1 MEADFTGGLNSLV
14 TKAAEPMYGMDT
26 GVLQKKAKIAGATMD
41 GIVVSKALQLK
52 QQAKSALEAEN
63 QPNPDTIVAQN
74 EKALMDG
81 IKQDMGSSLGEL
93 TKQTAGTLNTKNVQQ
108 KKNMQR
114 MAQGSPQGLGAL
126 AGGQRPQARPQPRPQ
141 PQGAGLANARMMQ
154 AAQGAPV
161 RRMAQG
167 GIVGFAEG
175 GKTNKEL
182 GFGGRARARIEDLGI
197 TKQQFDAMNAD
208 QKQKIVQL
216 INDRNNMAAF
226 GNTMA
231 IPFAV
236 GADALSAPSIFAKN
250 AGNYLA
256 ETRVGQALGLSDP
269 AQGPAERIPYGGV
282 TSALQDRANT
292 NLSTLRFPAATL
304 SSDQLSNML
313 PAGTPPVNPNMPP
326 PQTGAT
332 PFGPNSPVPTP
343 ALPAPA
349 PAVTKDI
356 TPSAGGL
363 GGLAAT
369 PQVAGTVAAPD
380 LTTANRTNV
389 DEAVQAGFA
398 QADANSNRDERV
410 GNMEERLA
418 ALDKYDSEAYRTPEE
433 QSRRE
438 IQSFLVGMGGTG
450 SLGAAMRGG
459 FSAMSKEENRSRA
472 NGRRRLMDKFNA
484 ESKIATTDKDFSQ
497 LGLTLATQLAANAQN
512 NENNVRNN
520 VTNMTMAQMR
530 QATADADRLVTR
542 EKTLFDKTDK
552 EASREIERAK
562 NENYDRRT
570 RLNSATKVM
579 DQVADIRF
587 ELRDN
592 MMASNQ
598 RLIELNFQ
606 LGDAEKDNDA
616 EKMAQIEAEIQV
628 EQGLI
633 DVKVNKAI
641 NDQGLLEMES
651 TARAISEELM
661 DPVKVTSVKK
671 KP

>member
-167 GIVGFAEG
+167 GIVGFAG
-175 GKTNKEL
+175 GKQVQ
-182 GFGGRARARIEDLGI
+182 GSRALKRIEDLGI
-197 TKQQFDAMNAD
+197 TKQQFDAMGAD
-208 QKQKIVQL
+208 QQAQIVQL
-216 INDRNNMAAF
+216 INDRNKAAAAS
-226 GNTMA
+226 NYAALPLAA
-231 IPFAV
+231 ITDTFIEAPAAAV
-236 GADALSAPSIFAKN
+236 QNLGMGIAESR
-250 AGNYLA
+250 AGQL
-256 ETRVGQALGLSDP
+256 LGLSNPTKD
-269 AQGPAERIPYGGV
+269 PAERLPYFPQ
-282 TSALQDRANT
+282 TTALRDRLDENLANRRDGT
-292 NLSTLRFPAATL
+292 QYTLN
-304 SSDQLSNML
+304 SDQLGAML
-313 PAGTPPVNPNMPP
+313 PAGTPPAPTAPTK
-326 PQTGAT
+326 QTGPMPVVPPSPT
-332 PFGPNSPVPTP
+332 SPVSPSPT
-343 ALPAPA
+343 PA

-418 ALDKYDSEAYRTPEE
+418 ALDKYDSETYRTPEE

-459 FSAMSKEENRSRA
+459 FSAMSKEENRSKA

-530 QATADADRLVTR
+530 QATADADRLVKR
-542 EKTLFDKTDK
+542 EKNLFDKTDK

>member
-167 GIVGFAEG
+167 GIVGFAG
-175 GKTNKEL
+175 GKQVQ
-182 GFGGRARARIEDLGI
+182 GSRALKRIEDLGI
-197 TKQQFDAMNAD
+197 TKQQFDAMGAD
-208 QKQKIVQL
+208 QQAQIVQL
-216 INDRNNMAAF
+216 INDRNKAAAAS
-226 GNTMA
+226 NYAALPLAA
-231 IPFAV
+231 ITDTFIEAPAAV
-236 GADALSAPSIFAKN
+236 VQNLGMGIAESR
-250 AGNYLA
+250 AGQL
-256 ETRVGQALGLSDP
+256 LGLSNPTKD
-269 AQGPAERIPYGGV
+269 PAERLPYFPQ
-282 TSALQDRANT
+282 TTALRDRLDENLANRRDGT
-292 NLSTLRFPAATL
+292 QYTLN
-304 SSDQLSNML
+304 SDQLGAML
-313 PAGTPPVNPNMPP
+313 PAGTPPAPTAPTK
-326 PQTGAT
+326 QTGPMPVVPPSPT
-332 PFGPNSPVPTP
+332 SPVSPSPT
-343 ALPAPA
+343 PA

-530 QATADADRLVTR
+530 QATADADRLVKR
-542 EKTLFDKTDK
+542 EKNLFDKTDK

>member
-1 MEADFTGGLNSLV
+1 M
-14 TKAAEPMYGMDT
+14 
-26 GVLQKKAKIAGATMD
+26 LQKKAKIAGATMD

-167 GIVGFAEG
+167 GIVGYAEG
-175 GKTNKEL
+175 KKVGS
-182 GFGGRARARIEDLGI
+182 RALKRIEDLGI
-197 TKQQFDAMNAD
+197 TKQQFDAMGAD
-208 QKQKIVQL
+208 QQAQIVQL
-216 INDRNNMAAF
+216 INDRNKAAAAS
-226 GNTMA
+226 NYAALPLAA
-231 IPFAV
+231 ITDTFIEAPAAAV
-236 GADALSAPSIFAKN
+236 QNLGMGIAESR
-250 AGNYLA
+250 AGQL
-256 ETRVGQALGLSDP
+256 LGLSNPTKD
-269 AQGPAERIPYGGV
+269 PAERLPYFPQTTG
-282 TSALQDRANT
+282 LRDRLDENLANRRDGT
-292 NLSTLRFPAATL
+292 QYTL

-313 PAGTPPVNPNMPP
+313 PAGTPPVNPNMPA
-326 PQTGAT
+326 PQTGPIPVVPA
-332 PFGPNSPVPTP
+332 GPNSPVP
-343 ALPAPA
+343 LSPAPA

-356 TPSAGGL
+356 TPSDGGL

-389 DEAVQAGFA
+389 DEAVQAGMA
-398 QADANSNRDERV
+398 QSDAYTNREERV

-418 ALDKYDSEAYRTPEE
+418 ALDKYDSETYRTPEE

-438 IQSFLVGMGGTG
+438 VQAFLIGTGGTG
-450 SLGAAMRGG
+450 SLGAAARGG

-472 NGRRRLMDKFNA
+472 NGRQRLMDKFNA
-484 ESKIATTDKDFSQ
+484 EGDIATKDKDFSQ
-497 LGLTLATQLAANAQN
+497 LGIQLASRMAADAQL
-512 NENNVRNN
+512 NENNIRTNT
-520 VTNMTMAQMR
+520 TNMSRAQMQ
-530 QATADADRLVTR
+530 QAKADADRLVTR
-542 EKTLFDKTDK
+542 EKNLFDMADK
-552 EASREIERAK
+552 KAQRAIQTATNKNIGDANRLKASTVVM
-562 NENYDRRT
+562 NE
-570 RLNSATKVM
+570 
-579 DQVADIRF
+579 VADVRF
-587 ELRDN
+587 KLRDS
-592 MMASNQ
+592 MMATNQ
-598 RLIELNFQ
+598 RLTELNFQ
-606 LGDAEKDNDA
+606 LGDAEKDSDA
-616 EKMAQIEAEIQV
+616 EKMTAIQAEIQV

-633 DVKVNKAI
+633 DTAVEAAI
-641 NDQGLLEMES
+641 NAQGLLEKES
-651 TARAISEELM
+651 IALDVYETIMGDDGVAITG
-661 DPVKVTSVKK
+661 VTK